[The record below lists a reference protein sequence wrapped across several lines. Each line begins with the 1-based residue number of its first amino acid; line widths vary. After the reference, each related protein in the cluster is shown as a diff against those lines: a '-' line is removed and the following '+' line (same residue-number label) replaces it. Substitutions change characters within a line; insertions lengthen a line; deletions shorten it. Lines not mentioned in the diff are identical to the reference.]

1 MYSDIDNNFAFYLGL
16 IGLCISV
23 IANIFQIY
31 HNVKYKTVE
40 GVSAMYIG
48 AGITLSVIFLI
59 YSAILNLII
68 LVILNSVYLC
78 TALVMS
84 YYYKYGKKK
93 TTQDKTTQSKKKTTQ
108 DKTTQSNCQD
118 DMQIIIR

>member
-1 MYSDIDNNFAFYLGL
+1 MYSDIDIAFYLGL

-23 IANIFQIY
+23 IANIFQIH

-40 GVSAMYIG
+40 GVSAMYIIC
-48 AGITLSVIFLI
+48 GITLSVIFLI

-78 TALVMS
+78 TALVMA
-84 YYYKYGKKK
+84 YYFIYGKNNMKAINRI
-93 TTQDKTTQSKKKTTQ
+93 TQTEYQNITQNITQ
-108 DKTTQSNCQD
+108 
-118 DMQIIIR
+118 IVIH